1 MFLRQIYDDALAQ
14 AAYLI
19 GCQQSGEAII
29 IDPERDID
37 RYHELAGK
45 HGLQIIAAAETH
57 IHADFV
63 SGTQE
68 FAADPSVHVYLPGEG
83 GPDWTHAWTGG
94 KGNITLLK
102 DGDSIH
108 IGNVE
113 ITAVHTPGH
122 TPEHVS
128 YLVTDHGSGAT
139 EAVAIATGD
148 FVFVGDVG
156 RPDLLESAAGIVGN
170 MEPSAR
176 SLQKSLAEK
185 LDLPEFTQILPGHGA
200 GSACGKAL
208 GALPS
213 STLGYERRFNAAL
226 SLAQTNAD
234 EFVSEILSG
243 QPEPPMYFARMK
255 KVNRDGITVTGGA
268 PKPRA
273 MTVSEF
279 VNESRGSAVRVLD
292 ARSDR
297 QAFIDAHLPGS
308 LFGSLGDGMIVNA
321 AGSMISEDEHILL
334 VLDSE
339 ADADMAARLLY
350 RVGFD
355 HVDGYVTFDALKS
368 AGVEMTGMEHFQCET
383 FDPASIKAGEVILD
397 VRNSS
402 EHQERCYPGS
412 ACRPYTRLSS
422 VLEELDRETRY
433 YVHCQSGRRATVA
446 VSYLQSLGYDAVLMD
461 GSCEASYPHT
471 SQSEPAWT

>member
-1 MFLRQIYDDALAQ
+1 MFLRQVYDDALAQ

-19 GCQQSGEAII
+19 GCQQSGEAIV

-37 RYHELAGK
+37 RYHALAAK
-45 HGLQIIAAAETH
+45 HDLTIIAAAETH

-68 FAADPSVHVYLPGEG
+68 FAADPSVQVYLPGEG

-94 KGNITLLK
+94 RSNITLLK

-108 IGNVE
+108 IGNIE
-113 ITAVHTPGH
+113 IKAVHTPGH
-122 TPEHVS
+122 TPEHLS
-128 YLVTDHGSGAT
+128 YLITDHGSGAT
-139 EAVAIATGD
+139 EPVAIATGD

-176 SLQKSLAEK
+176 RLQKSLAER
-185 LDLPEFTQILPGHGA
+185 LDLPEYTQILPGHGA

-213 STLGYERRFNAAL
+213 STLGYERRFNGAL
-226 SLAQTNAD
+226 SLAQTNAE
-234 EFVSEILSG
+234 EFVSVILSG

-255 KVNRDGITVTGGA
+255 TVNRDGITVTGGA
-268 PKPRA
+268 PKPRE

-279 VNESRGSAVRVLD
+279 TNEAQAPKVRVMD

-297 QAFIDAHLPGS
+297 QAFIQAHFPGS
-308 LFGSLGDGMIVNA
+308 IFGGLGDGTIVNA
-321 AGSMISEDEHILL
+321 AGSTIADDEHVLL
-334 VLDSE
+334 ILDSTD
-339 ADADMAARLLY
+339 DADEATRLLY
-350 RVGFD
+350 RIGYD
-355 HVDGYVTFDALKS
+355 HVDGYITFEDLRS
-368 AGVEMTGMEHFQCET
+368 SGVELATLEHLQCET
-383 FDPASIKAGEVILD
+383 FDPSSVKTGEAILD
-397 VRNSS
+397 VRNTS
-402 EHQERCYPGS
+402 EHNERCYPGS
-412 ACRPYTRLSS
+412 RCQPYTRLTAA
-422 VLEELDRETRY
+422 LDTLDRSTRY

-446 VSYLQSLGYDAVLMD
+446 VSYLKALGYNAVLMD
-461 GSCEASYPHT
+461 GSCEASYPEA
-471 SQSEPAWT
+471 S